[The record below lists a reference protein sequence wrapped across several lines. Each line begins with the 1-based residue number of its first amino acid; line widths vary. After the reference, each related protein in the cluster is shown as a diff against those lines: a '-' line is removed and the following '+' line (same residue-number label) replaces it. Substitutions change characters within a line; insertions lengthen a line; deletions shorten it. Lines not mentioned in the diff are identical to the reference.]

1 MAVCMHLSS
10 ERRLAVTV
18 QASLWFLVA
27 VISELCIA
35 KKNGIQR
42 GDQNFFLS
50 PLQLLSQSPLPVAPK
65 QNRCF
70 QLMVELTLE
79 SFYEPE

>member
-35 KKNGIQR
+35 KKTVSSEVIRTSFYLLYNCFP
-42 GDQNFFLS
+42 NPLS
-50 PLQLLSQSPLPVAPK
+50 QLLLNKIDAFS
-65 QNRCF
+65 
-70 QLMVELTLE
+70 
-79 SFYEPE
+79 